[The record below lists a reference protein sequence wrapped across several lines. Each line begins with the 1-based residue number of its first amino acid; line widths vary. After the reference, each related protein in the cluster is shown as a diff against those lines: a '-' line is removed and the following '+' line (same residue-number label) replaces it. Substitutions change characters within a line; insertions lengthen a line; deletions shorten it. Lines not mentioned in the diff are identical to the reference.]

1 MRVADGG
8 GGAVPASMEI
18 EVPTE
23 ALLETAQGLENAA
36 NTLAT
41 WLTLNAHRLFVLP
54 PGNDQ
59 VSKDMAKRLNDSAF
73 GDMGVVPAANK
84 AVDNL
89 RDAARQ
95 MRANAALY
103 DNTDHRTAAQLGST
117 GA

>member
-18 EVPTE
+18 EVPRE
-23 ALLETAQGLENAA
+23 ALLETAKGLEDAA

-41 WLTLNAHRLFVLP
+41 WLTVNAFRLAVVP

-59 VSKDMAKRLNDSAF
+59 VSKDMAQRLNDSAF
-73 GDMGVVPAANK
+73 GDRGVVPAANK
-84 AVDNL
+84 AVHNL

-95 MRANAALY
+95 MRANAAQY
-103 DNTDHRTAAQLGST
+103 DSTDRGTAAQLGST
-117 GA
+117 SA